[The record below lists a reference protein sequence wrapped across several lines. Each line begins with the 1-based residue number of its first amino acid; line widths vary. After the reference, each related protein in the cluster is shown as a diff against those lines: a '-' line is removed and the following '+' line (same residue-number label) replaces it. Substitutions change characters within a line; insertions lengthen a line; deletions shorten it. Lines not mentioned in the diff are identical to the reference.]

1 MGRAPCCSKV
11 GLRTG
16 PWSPKEDSVL
26 TNYIRANGD
35 GDWRNLPKKAVT
47 VRNIGLDNKASG
59 LSSSGHEEEGNNIVR
74 PNNTEEVPWNIHSP
88 LWPDLFQEEAVN
100 YEGCSLDNACDI
112 SFLDSVPIED
122 NMLDKVVEEYQQLLN
137 VDDSV
142 QFDSFFS
149 V

>member
-26 TNYIRANGD
+26 TNYIRANGECHR
-35 GDWRNLPKKAVT
+35 RNLPKKAET

-59 LSSSGHEEEGNNIVR
+59 LSSSGHEET

-88 LWPDLFQEEAVN
+88 FWPDLFQEEAVN
-100 YEGCSLDNACDI
+100 YERCNLDNACDI
-112 SFLDSVPIED
+112 SSLDFLPIEG
-122 NMLDKVVEEYQQLLN
+122 NMLDKVIEEYQQLLD
-137 VDDSV
+137 VDDNV
-142 QFDSFFS
+142 QFNSFFS